1 MKWWLFLIPMLLVGC
16 GRVSHQVVAPVAVGS
31 DRPLRGND
39 TGVQWEKATSKQ
51 KQTFCGNET
60 KAHKSLESSGFSNS
74 SKDKSLT
81 PEKLCTELDSYYSGK
96 GTGDKT
102 TPLGQAVRFVL
113 LTLSK

>member
-1 MKWWLFLIPMLLVGC
+1 MKQWLLVIPMLLVGC
-16 GRVSHQVVAPVAVGS
+16 GRVSHQTVDTLTVVS
-31 DRPLRGND
+31 NRPLRGND
-39 TGVQWEKATSKQ
+39 TGVQWEKATTKQ
-51 KQTFCGNET
+51 KQTFCRDET
-60 KAHKSLESSGFSNS
+60 KAHKSLDSSGFSNS

-81 PEKLCTELDSYYSGK
+81 PEKLCTELDSYYSEK